1 MPDTAVF
8 NDPSGEG
15 EPIELAK
22 FEIPESLDDFDL
34 RMRKVPEPDPHYVDL
49 GMLYR
54 FAQVEQARRSD
65 AEGLVPLH
73 VAVRGHMGTGKD
85 HDIEQF
91 AAALGLPYF
100 RIPLTGEVRD
110 VTLIGSTRLQGDGK
124 GGTESRW
131 EDGDIT
137 RALRGPSLLNLSEL
151 NAAGAETLFALH
163 GLLDRYAALDLPHG
177 ETISLRDDVRIFGTM
192 NPTDIRDYAGTQ
204 TLNKAFADRWVIWEK
219 GFPAEHQ
226 VKKMLERRYTHLSE
240 SFVDAIA
247 RLTVEINASFD
258 ASDSGTRVETPLSL
272 RSVLDRLPTGLLI
285 YADSDDP
292 LRAAWEEFVLPQV
305 DRYDRDHYETV
316 WNAVVRKGPAERPF
330 SEAH

>member
-1 MPDTAVF
+1 MPESVMF
-8 NDPSGEG
+8 EDPTGDG
-15 EPIELAK
+15 APIELEK
-22 FEIPESLDDFDL
+22 FDL
-34 RMRKVPEPDPHYVDL
+34 PDDVDDVELRERKIPEPDPNYVDL

-54 FAQVEQARRSD
+54 FAQLEQARR
-65 AEGLVPLH
+65 AEADGLVPLH

-91 AAALGLPYF
+91 AAAMSLPYF
-100 RIPLTGEVRD
+100 RVPLTGEVRD
-110 VTLIGSTRLQGDGK
+110 VTLIGSTHLHGDGK

-137 RALRGPSLLNLSEL
+137 RALRGPALLNLSEL

-163 GLLDRYAALDLPHG
+163 GLLDRYAAIDLPNG
-177 ETISLRDDVRIFGTM
+177 ETVSLRDDVRIFGTM

-219 GFPAEHQ
+219 SFPGEDQ
-226 VKKMLERRYTHLSE
+226 VKAMLQRRYPGLKDVY
-240 SFVDAIA
+240 VDAIA

-258 ASDSGTRVETPLSL
+258 ASDTGTRVETPLSL

-285 YADSDDP
+285 YSDRDDP
-292 LRAAWEEFVLPQV
+292 LRKAWEEYVLPQV
-305 DRYDRDHYETV
+305 DRFDRDHYETV
-316 WNAVVRKGPAERPF
+316 WSAVVRKGPSEKPF
-330 SEAH
+330 